1 MRNTFLILAQINN
14 YPAYSITADVWK
26 KVMRH
31 EYFNKKTKAFFS
43 VQSVADLRNGLKLAT
58 PHQWFTILT
67 IVDAQGEMTIDD
79 YKLLLNKP
87 IAIFLTPGQHIRF
100 SENAKVEGFVVSF
113 NQEFY
118 CIEFHDADVSCN
130 GLLFVNNFDSVKF
143 FLDAQQLSVFT
154 NKVNEMITE
163 LENKATLQDE
173 MLKNLL
179 KNLLIRSNR
188 LFRAQMSI
196 GEPDDSNIDFVRKFS
211 DLVEKHF
218 KESKQV
224 ENYAEMM
231 GIAPAS
237 LTKKLQKFGIGSPS
251 KVIKKRVITEAKRLL
266 MYTDKSV
273 KEIASIIGY
282 DDQYYF
288 SRLFAK
294 ETGISPSEF
303 KKG

>member
-1 MRNTFLILAQINN
+1 MRN
-14 YPAYSITADVWK
+14 
-26 KVMRH
+26 
-31 EYFNKKTKAFFS
+31 EYFNTKTKAYFT
-43 VQSVADLRNGLKLAT
+43 VQSISEFRKDLKYAT
-58 PHQWFTILT
+58 PHKWYTILT
-67 IVDAQGEMTIDD
+67 LAPANGEIAIDD

-87 IAIFLTPGQHIRF
+87 IAVFLTPGQHIRF
-100 SENAKVEGFVVSF
+100 SDNSTSEGYVVSF

-143 FLDAQQLSVFT
+143 FLDDQQLSVFT
-154 NKVNEMITE
+154 NTVKEMIAE
-163 LENKATLQDE
+163 MENQATLQDE

-196 GEPDDSNIDFVRKFS
+196 GEPDDASIDFVRKFS
-211 DLVEKHF
+211 DLVEKNF
-218 KESKQV
+218 KEIKQV
-224 ENYAEMM
+224 ENYAGMM

-237 LTKKLQKFGIGSPS
+237 LTKKLQKYGIDSPS
-251 KVIKKRVITEAKRLL
+251 RIIKKRVITEAKRLL

-273 KEIASIIGY
+273 KEITSIIGY
-282 DDQYYF
+282 EDQYYF

-294 ETGISPSEF
+294 ETGISPSGYR
-303 KKG
+303 KS

>member
-1 MRNTFLILAQINN
+1 MKLEFFNT
-14 YPAYSITADVWK
+14 
-26 KVMRH
+26 
-31 EYFNKKTKAFFS
+31 KTKAFFS
-43 VQSVADLRNGLKLAT
+43 IQSLSEFRKDLKFAT
-58 PHQWFTILT
+58 PHKWYTILT
-67 IVDAQGEMTIDD
+67 FAHANGEMAIDD

-100 SENAKVEGFVVSF
+100 SDNSTAEGYVVSF

-143 FLDAQQLSVFT
+143 FLDEQQLSVFT
-154 NKVNEMITE
+154 NTVKEMITE
-163 LENKATLQDE
+163 LENQATLQDE

-188 LFRAQMSI
+188 LFRAQMSM
-196 GEPDDSNIDFVRKFS
+196 GKPDDTNIDFVRKFS

-218 KESKQV
+218 IEIKQV
-224 ENYAEMM
+224 ENYAEML

-237 LTKKLQKFGIGSPS
+237 LTKKLQKYGIDSPS
-251 KVIKKRVITEAKRLL
+251 KIIKKRVITEAKRLL
-266 MYTDKSV
+266 LYTDKSV
-273 KEIASIIGY
+273 KEIAAIIGY
-282 DDQYYF
+282 DDQFYF

-303 KKG
+303 KKS

>member
-1 MRNTFLILAQINN
+1 MKHEFFNT
-14 YPAYSITADVWK
+14 
-26 KVMRH
+26 
-31 EYFNKKTKAFFS
+31 KTKAFFS
-43 VQSVADLRNGLKLAT
+43 IQSISEFRKDLKFAT
-58 PHQWFTILT
+58 PHKLHTILT
-67 IVDAQGEMTIDD
+67 FAHANGEMAIDD

-100 SENAKVEGFVVSF
+100 SDNSTAEGYVVSF

-143 FLDAQQLSVFT
+143 FLDDQQLSVFT
-154 NKVNEMITE
+154 NTVNEMITE
-163 LENKATLQDE
+163 LENQATLQDE

-188 LFRAQMSI
+188 LFRAQMSM
-196 GEPDDSNIDFVRKFS
+196 GEPDDTNIDFVRKFS

-218 KESKQV
+218 IEIKQV
-224 ENYAEMM
+224 ENYAEML

-237 LTKKLQKFGIGSPS
+237 LTKKLQKYGIDSPS
-251 KVIKKRVITEAKRLL
+251 RIIRKRVITEAKRLL
-266 MYTDKSV
+266 LYTDKSV
-273 KEIASIIGY
+273 KEIAALIGY
-282 DDQYYF
+282 DDQFYF

-303 KKG
+303 KKS

>member
-1 MRNTFLILAQINN
+1 MKHEFFNT
-14 YPAYSITADVWK
+14 
-26 KVMRH
+26 
-31 EYFNKKTKAFFS
+31 KTKAFFS
-43 VQSVADLRNGLKLAT
+43 IQSISEFRKDLKFAT
-58 PHQWFTILT
+58 PHRWYTILT
-67 IVDAQGEMTIDD
+67 FAHANGEMAIDD

-100 SENAKVEGFVVSF
+100 SDNSTAEGYVVSF

-143 FLDAQQLSVFT
+143 FLDEQQLSVFT
-154 NKVNEMITE
+154 NTVNEMITE
-163 LENKATLQDE
+163 LENQATLQDE

-188 LFRAQMSI
+188 LFRAQMSM
-196 GEPDDSNIDFVRKFS
+196 GKPDDTNIDFVRKFS

-218 KESKQV
+218 LEIKQV
-224 ENYAEMM
+224 ENYAEML

-237 LTKKLQKFGIGSPS
+237 LTKKLQKYGIDSPS
-251 KVIKKRVITEAKRLL
+251 RIIKKRVITEAKRLL
-266 MYTDKSV
+266 LYTDKSV
-273 KEIASIIGY
+273 KEIAAQIGY
-282 DDQYYF
+282 DDQFYF

-303 KKG
+303 KKS

>member
-1 MRNTFLILAQINN
+1 MKHEFFNT
-14 YPAYSITADVWK
+14 
-26 KVMRH
+26 
-31 EYFNKKTKAFFS
+31 KTKAFFS
-43 VQSVADLRNGLKLAT
+43 IQSISEFRKDLKFAT
-58 PHQWFTILT
+58 PHKWYTILT
-67 IVDAQGEMTIDD
+67 FAHANGEMTIDD

-87 IAIFLTPGQHIRF
+87 IAIFITPGQHIRF
-100 SENAKVEGFVVSF
+100 SDNSTAEGYVVSF

-143 FLDAQQLSVFT
+143 FLDEQQLSVFT
-154 NKVNEMITE
+154 NTVKEMITE
-163 LENKATLQDE
+163 LENQATLQDE

-188 LFRAQMSI
+188 LFRAQMSM
-196 GEPDDSNIDFVRKFS
+196 GKPDDTNIDFVRKFS

-218 KESKQV
+218 IEIKQV
-224 ENYAEMM
+224 ENYAEML

-237 LTKKLQKFGIGSPS
+237 LTKKLQKYGIDSPS
-251 KVIKKRVITEAKRLL
+251 RIIKKRVITEAKRLL

-273 KEIASIIGY
+273 KEIAAQIGY
-282 DDQYYF
+282 DDQFYF

-303 KKG
+303 KKS